1 MRTLKKEVR
10 YVLFL
15 LFISLLIVG
24 VVYGAGTDN
33 VDRRTVRMFDLKR
46 YMGDWYEIAR
56 YDHPFERGLMEVR
69 ASYRLRDDGRIEV
82 HNSGTDLHRERRK
95 TVRGRARTTAQTG
108 RLQVSF
114 FWFFYSDYNVMEL
127 GEAYEWALVGSRSA
141 KYLWILSR
149 TPRLPTRT
157 LNHILRLAER
167 RGYKSDGLIFVDQPM
182 EDEMMVRTDRMVR
195 HETETRR
202 LASDRE

>member
-1 MRTLKKEVR
+1 M
-10 YVLFL
+10 LFL
-15 LFISLLIVG
+15 VFISLLIVG

-33 VDRRTVRMFDLKR
+33 VDRRTVRIFDLKR

-56 YDHPFERGLMEVR
+56 YDHRFERGLIEVR

-82 HNSGTDLHRERRK
+82 RNSGTALQSERRK
-95 TVRGRARTTAQTG
+95 TARGKARTTTQTG

-114 FWFFYSDYNVMEL
+114 FWFFYFDYNVMEL
-127 GEAYEWALVGSRSA
+127 GEAYEWALVGSRST

-157 LNHILRLAER
+157 LNHILQLAER
-167 RGYKSDGLIFVDQPM
+167 RGYKSDRLIFVDQPS
-182 EDEMMVRTDRMVR
+182 EEEMAAHTDLRVQR
-195 HETETRR
+195 
-202 LASDRE
+202 